1 MCICVCVCLMAKVS
15 NTTMLEP
22 HFDILQSKSTS
33 SFSLSLGCFSFS
45 VIENFVVI
53 KPRNHHPFISPPP
66 PPSHS
71 FYSLLCHFI
80 FYSVLCREQ
89 NRALFNNFLENY
101 MVLLLL
107 LVGFGSSL
115 CIHSQILHV
124 DVSHHVNLWTVHSM
138 RCDEGCVAFSC
149 VIVLRKRAG
158 SSHTLKSI
166 WLSTLKSAV

>member
-1 MCICVCVCLMAKVS
+1 MSFERVFELYVTPLFDPYQQHPFLNSSCSSTPLCVFVCVCVCLMAKVS

-53 KPRNHHPFISPPP
+53 KPRNHHPFISSP

-89 NRALFNNFLENY
+89 HRALFNNFLENY

-124 DVSHHVNLWTVHSM
+124 DVSHHVNL
-138 RCDEGCVAFSC
+138 
-149 VIVLRKRAG
+149 
-158 SSHTLKSI
+158 
-166 WLSTLKSAV
+166 